1 MGQKVHP
8 TGFRVGI
15 IYDWQSKWFAGHDY
29 SPDWPL
35 VVKAVD
41 RFIADTGVRLFTV
54 GGEADPDDAQN
65 RYASWFTVRA

>member
-1 MGQKVHP
+1 V
-8 TGFRVGI
+8 
-15 IYDWQSKWFAGHDY
+15 FAGHDY

-41 RFIADTGVRLFTV
+41 SFIADTGLRLFTV

-65 RYASWFTVRA
+65 RYASWFTIRT